1 MTRFC
6 MLRVQDSKSE
16 LGNLTPAA
24 ASPNLQFT
32 PFPFRHHS
40 KSVGSRL
47 IWDSWESLRIASGD
61 QKDRSKCSRSHFGR
75 YFHQGGHFYS
85 HKCHSIGDRMSAS
98 TAKHWIMLM
107 NNEED

>member
-40 KSVGSRL
+40 KSVFSRL

-61 QKDRSKCSRSHFGR
+61 QKDRSKCYRSHFGR
-75 YFHQGGHFYS
+75 YFRQGGIFTHTNVIQLVMV
-85 HKCHSIGDRMSAS
+85 CLRQQQNIGSC
-98 TAKHWIMLM
+98 
-107 NNEED
+107 